1 MSERNASPI
10 GGCLVLT
17 LVALIASG
25 GASADTIQ
33 VTEAWSRPTP
43 PGIEVGVAYFV
54 INNPGRND
62 RLLGAS
68 SPVARRAELHISQV
82 EGGVMK
88 MKHLDAVEVRSGVP
102 TSFAP
107 SGRHVMLTGLKRPL
121 KAGDVFPLVL
131 NFANAGPVK
140 VQVRVRGTAGAG
152 EGGHGTDH
160 SKMKHP
166 QTH

>member
-1 MSERNASPI
+1 MSERNASRI
-10 GGCLVLT
+10 AGCLVLT
-17 LVALIASG
+17 LAALIASG
-25 GASADTIQ
+25 GASADNIQ

-54 INNPGRND
+54 INNRGKDD

-68 SPVARRAELHISQV
+68 SPVARSAELHVSQM

-140 VQVRVRGTAGAG
+140 VQVHVRRPASAG
-152 EGGHGTDH
+152 EGGHGADY
-160 SKMKHP
+160 SKMKHS
-166 QTH
+166 QH

>member
-10 GGCLVLT
+10 AGCLILT

-25 GASADTIQ
+25 GASADNIQ

-54 INNPGRND
+54 INNRGKDD

-68 SPVARRAELHISQV
+68 SPVARRAELHISQM

-88 MKHLDAVEVRSGVP
+88 MKHLDAVEVRSGVS

-131 NFANAGPVK
+131 TFANAGPFK
-140 VQVRVRGTAGAG
+140 VQVHVKRTAGGG
-152 EGGHGTDH
+152 EGGHGADH
-160 SKMKHP
+160 PKMKHS
-166 QTH
+166 QH